1 MTDRQQVTWELLLQ
15 AHRNFGA
22 GDLAAAEKLYLQ
34 ALEHEPG
41 NRDALQNL
49 IAVAFKNQDFAA
61 AENRFRQLVAAF
73 PGELKYAEQYAE
85 LLFGRGKIE
94 LAEQVYLQLLSRNP
108 QANDCRYNF
117 ARLLK
122 QAGQPEAALSQ
133 YQIALNNGISGAE
146 EVLANMGV
154 IHGEMGRERE
164 ARDAYGKALAAR
176 PGYLPAL
183 YNRALLDEECGDRS
197 AAAAGFEQ
205 VLAVDPD
212 YSDALARLAS
222 LDQVTEPQAG
232 IVERLQTALGNSRD
246 PRQQENLHYA
256 LGKAFDDLGNYRAA
270 FEHYHQANL
279 LTRKRSGAYQRQG
292 TEQLFQAILE
302 HSASAEAA
310 AITPVSTARPI
321 FICGMFRSGS
331 TLLEQMLAAHSA
343 LRAGG
348 ENRFFLRHAPLPE
361 TLSLPAGRLSALGRE
376 YLESLGGSIA
386 ELGKVTN
393 KRPDNFLHLGWLLR
407 CFPNARVL
415 YTHRDA
421 MDVCLSVHFQAFA
434 EDLGYDSDLLDIGH
448 YYIQQHRL
456 MEQMQ
461 ARYPENIRPVDYDK
475 LIQEPRSELEPVLAA
490 LGLPWE
496 AGCLQFHTLGNRVNT
511 ASLWQVRRPLYQQS
525 SGRWRNYRAES
536 SVQQL
541 RAMLIEAGLSA

>member
-1 MTDRQQVTWELLLQ
+1 MIWATT
-15 AHRNFGA
+15 
-22 GDLAAAEKLYLQ
+22 
-34 ALEHEPG
+34 
-41 NRDALQNL
+41 
-49 IAVAFKNQDFAA
+49 
-61 AENRFRQLVAAF
+61 
-73 PGELKYAEQYAE
+73 
-85 LLFGRGKIE
+85 
-94 LAEQVYLQLLSRNP
+94 
-108 QANDCRYNF
+108 
-117 ARLLK
+117 
-122 QAGQPEAALSQ
+122 
-133 YQIALNNGISGAE
+133 
-146 EVLANMGV
+146 
-154 IHGEMGRERE
+154 
-164 ARDAYGKALAAR
+164 
-176 PGYLPAL
+176 
-183 YNRALLDEECGDRS
+183 
-197 AAAAGFEQ
+197 
-205 VLAVDPD
+205 
-212 YSDALARLAS
+212 
-222 LDQVTEPQAG
+222 
-232 IVERLQTALGNSRD
+232 
-246 PRQQENLHYA
+246 
-256 LGKAFDDLGNYRAA
+256 RAA

-279 LTRKRSGAYQRQG
+279 LTRKRSGAYHRQG

-421 MDVCLSVHFQAFA
+421 MEVCLSVHFQAFA

-461 ARYPENIRPVDYDK
+461 ARYPENIHPVDYDK

-490 LGLPWE
+490 LGLP
-496 AGCLQFHTLGNRVNT
+496 
-511 ASLWQVRRPLYQQS
+511 
-525 SGRWRNYRAES
+525 
-536 SVQQL
+536 
-541 RAMLIEAGLSA
+541 

>member
-85 LLFGRGKIE
+85 LLFGRGKTE

-176 PGYLPAL
+176 PDYLPAL
-183 YNRALLDEECGDRS
+183 YNRALLDEECGDRA

-232 IVERLQTALGNSRD
+232 IVERLRTALGNSRD
-246 PRQQENLHYA
+246 PLQQENLHYA
-256 LGKAFDDLGNYRAA
+256 LGKAFDDLGNYQSA

-279 LTRKRSGAYQRQG
+279 LTRKRSGAYHRQG
-292 TEQLFQAILE
+292 TGQLFQAILE

-310 AITPVSTARPI
+310 AITPVSTARLI

-361 TLSLPAGRLSALGRE
+361 TLSLPAGRLSALGRQ

-541 RAMLIEAGLSA
+541 RGMLVEAGLSA

>member
-1 MTDRQQVTWELLLQ
+1 M
-15 AHRNFGA
+15 
-22 GDLAAAEKLYLQ
+22 
-34 ALEHEPG
+34 
-41 NRDALQNL
+41 
-49 IAVAFKNQDFAA
+49 
-61 AENRFRQLVAAF
+61 
-73 PGELKYAEQYAE
+73 
-85 LLFGRGKIE
+85 
-94 LAEQVYLQLLSRNP
+94 
-108 QANDCRYNF
+108 
-117 ARLLK
+117 
-122 QAGQPEAALSQ
+122 
-133 YQIALNNGISGAE
+133 
-146 EVLANMGV
+146 
-154 IHGEMGRERE
+154 
-164 ARDAYGKALAAR
+164 
-176 PGYLPAL
+176 
-183 YNRALLDEECGDRS
+183 LDEECGDRA

-212 YSDALARLAS
+212 YSDALARLAG

-461 ARYPENIRPVDYDK
+461 ARYPENIHPVDYDK
-475 LIQEPRSELEPVLAA
+475 LIQEPRSELEPVLSA
-490 LGLPWE
+490 LGPALGGRLPAIPHPGQPGE
-496 AGCLQFHTLGNRVNT
+496 HRQLVASAAATLSTIQRTLAQLPGRILRATT
-511 ASLWQVRRPLYQQS
+511 ASNADRGWPVCLRRRGAGSCPVAIRLILRKENILRWVCRPGAGWFPACKQQRQSGMKKANLPVGLTVLAGALVQAPAGQWRLSQKPTLTPKYQ
-525 SGRWRNYRAES
+525 
-536 SVQQL
+536 
-541 RAMLIEAGLSA
+541 